1 MEVKNFFWMYF
12 NVSAQIVTFDGL
24 YISEH
29 EVIPYKISKKNINF
43 FVQGI
48 VFQKTKFS
56 HQVYLNMV
64 NFKTEQD

>member
-29 EVIPYKISKKNINF
+29 EVIPYKTSKKNINLF
-43 FVQGI
+43 LSKG
-48 VFQKTKFS
+48 
-56 HQVYLNMV
+56 
-64 NFKTEQD
+64 